1 LPKPSIHNPRT
12 PWQRAAVC
20 LIATALV
27 VASSA
32 CTSLERNP
40 VPIDSMDRAIIP
52 GMPSVRDWAD
62 QPSQQFQD
70 DLIQSVRDE
79 RKAISTSGGE
89 PGMAVLL
96 LSGGGSNGAF
106 GAGFLNGWSEAGTRP
121 AFKLVT
127 GISTGAFIA
136 PFAFLG
142 SEYDDELERIYTTI
156 SSKDVYKIRNP
167 LSVFRKDSLTRT
179 DPLAALIAKI
189 VNVEML
195 KRIAA
200 EHEKGRRLFVGTTNL
215 DAQRLMVWN
224 MGAIA
229 ASGQPGSLELFRKV
243 LLASAS
249 IPVAFPPVYFEVEVD
264 GVRYD
269 EMHVDGGVIAEFFLW
284 GAMVNI
290 ADATQELGVTPE
302 RRGAFSLYIIRNSQI
317 DAAPELVERNL
328 VDIASR
334 SMLTLIKSVAMGD
347 LMRIWAL
354 AERDG
359 VDFNF
364 IGIPKEEK
372 EASMEAFNPE
382 EMRRLFDLGHRMA
395 LEPRPWHKDPPNY
408 FKQDSA
414 TLEVR

>member
-1 LPKPSIHNPRT
+1 LYAPKIRESIPQRPSVGVL
-12 PWQRAAVC
+12 A
-20 LIATALV
+20 IAITMIV
-27 VASSA
+27 VASG

-40 VPIDSMDRAIIP
+40 VPVEAMDRAVIP
-52 GMPSVRDWAD
+52 GLPFVRDWGD
-62 QPSQQFQD
+62 QPSKHFQN
-70 DLIQSVRDE
+70 DLIQSVRDQRE
-79 RKAISTSGGE
+79 TMSEADGG
-89 PGMAVLL
+89 PLLNALL

-106 GAGFLNGWSEAGTRP
+106 GAGFLNGWSETGHRP

-127 GISTGAFIA
+127 GISTGALTA

-142 SEYDDELERIYTTI
+142 PEYDNVLERVYTTI
-156 SSKDVYKIRNP
+156 SSKDVYKIRGP
-167 LSVFRKDSLTRT
+167 FSVLRKDSLTRT
-179 DPLAALIAKI
+179 DRLAALIAQYVDI
-189 VNVEML
+189 EMMT
-195 KRIAA
+195 KIAA

-229 ASGQPGSLELFRKV
+229 ASEEPGSLELFRKI

-249 IPVAFPPVYFEVEVD
+249 VPVAFPPVYFEVEVD
-264 GVRYD
+264 GVRFD

-284 GAMVNI
+284 GAMVDI
-290 ADATQELGVTPE
+290 ADAARELGVERERQGTP
-302 RRGAFSLYIIRNSQI
+302 SVYIIRNGQI
-317 DAAPELVERNL
+317 DAAPELIDRNL
-328 VDIASR
+328 LDIASR

-347 LMRIWAL
+347 LIRIWAL

-359 VDFNF
+359 VDFNY

-372 EASMEAFNPE
+372 EAAMDAFNPD

-395 LEPRPWHKDPPNY
+395 LEEQPWRKDPPTF

-414 TLEVR
+414 TLEVQ